1 MAHAPTEMHYLIF
14 TWRLGIWEGKAKAQ
28 VYLDMH
34 NSKDLG
40 TEVSDS

>member
-1 MAHAPTEMHYLIF
+1 MAHAPKEMHCLIF
-14 TWRLGIWEGKAKAQ
+14 TWRLGIWEGKVKTQAC
-28 VYLDMH
+28 LDMH